1 MDGARLS
8 AFLLGEAGLRVTS
21 LVRISQRSHTV
32 NFRAVAEGGR
42 SMLVKIASPNTRL
55 PAVDHPLAAHDLF
68 PDRVFSLDG
77 RRVFCLDWKEGRAK
91 TLDALS
97 AAELDGM
104 VAAYRSFRAALGEG
118 MIHGD
123 LNCNN
128 VLFADGKVTGFLD
141 LEAVR
146 KGSPCEDWVRYA
158 LTGAEHLPVFSWHRR
173 RRLAANFGR
182 IVGTTG
188 HAAADWRAAV
198 DGFAAAKCARKT
210 HGGRLSAFAR
220 VNLAW
225 RRGYYERL
233 KREIA

>member
-8 AFLLGEAGLRVTS
+8 AFLLDEAGLRVTS

-146 KGSPCEDWVRYA
+146 EGNPCEDWVRYA
-158 LTGAEHLPVFSWHRR
+158 LTGAEHLPVFAWLRR
-173 RRLAANFGR
+173 RRVAKNLAR
-182 IVGTTG
+182 I
-188 HAAADWRAAV
+188 AAATGYPSSEWRAAIG
-198 DGFAAAKCARKT
+198 GFDAAKTARKRRR
-210 HGGRLSAFAR
+210 GRLSWFTR
-220 VNLAW
+220 INLAW
-225 RRGYYERL
+225 RRRYYERL
-233 KREIA
+233 KRDIA